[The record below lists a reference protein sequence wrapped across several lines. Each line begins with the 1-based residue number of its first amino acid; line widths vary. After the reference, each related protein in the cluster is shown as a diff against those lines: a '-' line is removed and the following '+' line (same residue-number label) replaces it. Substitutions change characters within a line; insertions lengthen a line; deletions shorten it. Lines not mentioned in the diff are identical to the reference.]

1 MVVEAVMAV
10 RHGGEVSLEEE
21 VRIQVEVLVV
31 VVSEG
36 TGFYPLRLRMS

>member
-1 MVVEAVMAV
+1 MVVEAVMAF
-10 RHGGEVSLEEE
+10 RHGGEVSLQEE